1 MIHAFKHQGF
11 FPHFSL
17 TKRFEFGDP
26 NQPYATPLFKK
37 KKNQRTRCFNDQLK
51 KKQKSIFNIETTFHH
66 H

>member
-37 KKNQRTRCFNDQLK
+37 KKQRTRCFNDQLK

>member
-37 KKNQRTRCFNDQLK
+37 KKTSVPDASMIN
-51 KKQKSIFNIETTFHH
+51 
-66 H
+66 